1 MANMTKLV
9 CEAYREAVKTPGLV
23 SALVESASSE
33 VVSLNT
39 RWSVENVA
47 RKTAL
52 TYSKQVLLNNE
63 FKQIHETCGAPETD
77 VEMMAIKDDTVI
89 RIIKGAKPE
98 DTQIVEVWQRE
109 QGLVASFNMKEVG
122 VHERIYTDSEFGS
135 LQLSEDKR
143 SLYYIAERK
152 KDKNVPFL
160 SQAPSPEDDKSSLG
174 CEYKFTQ
181 DWGEQ
186 MVGKVNPVIVKLDLT
201 SEEPVCCDLVQGV
214 DDNFS
219 PGLVRP
225 WSGGLVGVGFRTTP
239 RRLGKVYCSNRPSLL
254 FHIPEGSDKWE
265 VLRGDREG
273 EELGITEVHVSPSGV
288 LVWLE
293 RTLSSDTYPGP
304 HDAAMRLMTM
314 TCDRT
319 VVKVVVS
326 DEQFDLNRGG
336 PEARSA
342 FAGLYHPSICRRPW
356 VNATTLVIS
365 GPQGQTIRP
374 VFVDLNT
381 GEVSMPGDESCLGV
395 EILDVDSDIILGKK
409 SDPLTPDHL
418 VIANLKDVQSLQ
430 DLTFKAVRSPRPC
443 PVPGLTWKSLALK
456 PCQGFTA
463 HYVGPVSGQD
473 VPLVVFPHGGP
484 HGVYTTIFKTFSMF
498 LCKLGY
504 GILYVNY
511 RGSTGSGD
519 DNVRSLLGR
528 VGDQDVQDCHEAT
541 LAALDSLPHLA
552 RDKVVLM
559 GGSHGGFLVTH
570 LAGQFP
576 DLYKAAVAINP
587 VTNLASLA
595 GVSDIPDWSF
605 NEAGLKYK
613 YLHPTP
619 ENLATMWDKSPIKHI
634 ENIKAPILLLIG
646 KNDLRVNPTQ
656 GYEFYHSLK
665 ALGKTVEMNVYEDN
679 HPIGKFEHALDW
691 KINSALFLNKHLGL

>member
-1 MANMTKLV
+1 MRMANMTKLV
-9 CEAYREAVKTPGLV
+9 SEAYREAVKTPGLL

-33 VVSLNT
+33 VVSLHT
-39 RWSVENVA
+39 RWSVANVA
-47 RKTAL
+47 RKAAL
-52 TYSKQVLLNNE
+52 TYNKQVLLNKE
-63 FKQIHETCGAPETD
+63 FRQIHETCGAPETG
-77 VEMMAIKDDTVI
+77 VEMMTIKDDTVI
-89 RIIKGAKPE
+89 RIISGAKPE
-98 DTQIVEVWQRE
+98 DTQIIEVWQRE
-109 QGLVASFNMKEVG
+109 QGLVASFNMKEAG
-122 VHERIYTDSEFGS
+122 VHERIYTDTEFGS

-143 SLYYIAERK
+143 SLFYIAEKK

-160 SQAPSPEDDKSSLG
+160 SQAPSPEDEKSSLG
-174 CEYKFTQ
+174 CEFKFIQ

-186 MVGKVNPVIVKLDLT
+186 MVGKVRPVIVKLDLT
-201 SEEPVCCDLVQGV
+201 SEDPVCCDLVQGA

-225 WSGGLVGVGFRTTP
+225 WCRGLVGVGFRTTP
-239 RRLGKVYCSNRPSLL
+239 RRLGKVYCSNRPSVL

-265 VLRGDREG
+265 VLRGDTEG
-273 EELGITEVHVSPSGV
+273 EELGITQVHVSPSGV

-293 RTLSSDTYPGP
+293 RTLSSDIYPGP

-319 VVKVVVS
+319 NVKVVVS
-326 DEQFDLNRGG
+326 EKHFEF
-336 PEARSA
+336 PI
-342 FAGLYHPSICRRPW
+342 YHPSICRRPW
-356 VNATTLVIS
+356 VNASTLAIS
-365 GPQGQTIRP
+365 GPQGQTMRP
-374 VFVDLNT
+374 VFIDLNT
-381 GEVSMPGDESCLGV
+381 GEVSVPGDESCLGV

-418 VIANLKDVQSLQ
+418 VIANLKDVQSFQ
-430 DLTFKAVRSPRPC
+430 DLKFKPVSPSPC
-443 PVPGLTWKSLALK
+443 PVPGLTWKSLALR
-456 PCQGFTA
+456 PDQGFTA
-463 HYVGPVSGQD
+463 HYVGPESGQD

-484 HGVYTTIFKTFSMF
+484 HGVYMTIFKTFSMF

-511 RGSTGSGD
+511 RGSTGSGE

-528 VGDQDVQDCHEAT
+528 IGDQDVQDCHEAT
-541 LAALDSLPHLA
+541 LAPLDNLHQLA

-587 VTNLASLA
+587 VTNLASLV

-605 NEAGLKYK
+605 NEAGLKYN

-619 ENLATMWDKSPIKHI
+619 EQLATMWDKSPIKHI

-679 HPIGKFEHALDW
+679 HPIGKFEHDLDW
-691 KINSALFLNKHLGL
+691 KINSALFLNKHLGLGITHQFV